1 MTRHVVFNNRSR
13 GRRISVNL
21 GPAWSSQVVPY
32 QSGLHSETLSQIK
45 QGLTKAI
52 ARLEQS
58 VFA

>member
-32 QSGLHSETLSQIK
+32 QSGLHSETLSLK
-45 QGLTKAI
+45 QHTSWCEGGAL
-52 ARLEQS
+52 S
-58 VFA
+58 

>member
-32 QSGLHSETLSQIK
+32 QSGLHSETLSLK
-45 QGLTKAI
+45 QHT
-52 ARLEQS
+52 S
-58 VFA
+58 